1 MRAARAADQAADRPS
16 VARAR
21 AARTATAVA
30 AVDPE
35 WALPWWLDRQSRPN
49 HPAFVPLGESGLV
62 DNVTG
67 RSWVVLAT
75 TSSGPLALV
84 DPAGSLHPIGSSW
97 SLDWAIGAEDRWH
110 RPAPEPTVR
119 QRLVSQAP
127 VVETACKVP
136 GGDAIA
142 RVYAVATGGVD
153 GDAVVFEIE
162 NESPVPFVAVLMVRP
177 THPLGVGSVASIR
190 YEHPHVFVDERPT
203 VLFDKR
209 AARWST
215 ADAPHDALIE
225 ATEGR
230 ARDDTFVTVRSASGL
245 ATASFLV
252 PVPHRATVRALLFPQ
267 VARRARPVSPT
278 TVPSAGQVARGWE
291 AHTAG
296 AARIELPDRR
306 VTDAYLAALSGLLA
320 ATSGGFPA
328 PVGRETAWAVADETA
343 IVATLASVG
352 MHDAVCRLLRHRG
365 DEVELDSWFRREPAS
380 IERNIA
386 IFDAVGAHWWATRDP
401 TVVVDLLGAV
411 VKAAHWTERA
421 RSRRASRIG
430 PHLARRAARALSAV
444 AAALRAAE
452 QPEAADDLDA
462 FAARFVL
469 DLDDTERSP
478 TFAADTELVSISTQA
493 RRGDGERPVAIA
505 TRTGLDPS
513 ATAHVACAEL
523 AARDAFAFERLT
535 WLVRAGGPVTRWP
548 TRVHPRLLTGSAGS
562 GDDPLVAAAFVALV
576 RALVVDEDT
585 HANTLVLL
593 PVVPATWYGQS
604 VDVHDLPTRVG
615 VLSFAVRWHATRPA
629 LLWELTPYPG
639 TGPNAF
645 PVTITAPGLDPSW
658 STTVTQGE
666 VLLDVPP
673 LGTQVTVTAHADTD
687 HVPMTTLEPRLRREA
702 ADDRPV
708 VSADREDA
716 SLVEPGDSFG

>member
-110 RPAPEPTVR
+110 RPALEPTVR

-291 AHTAG
+291 AHTAR

-430 PHLARRAARALSAV
+430 PHLARRAARALRAV

-513 ATAHVACAEL
+513 ATAQVACDEL

-585 HANTLVLL
+585 YANTLVLL

-673 LGTQVTVTAHADTD
+673 LGTQVTVTAYADTD

>member
-1 MRAARAADQAADRPS
+1 MRAPGAADQAADRQS
-16 VARAR
+16 VARVR

-30 AVDPE
+30 AVDPD
-35 WALPWWLDRQSRPN
+35 WALPWWLDRQLRPS
-49 HPAFVPLGESGLV
+49 HPAFVPLGENGLV

-110 RPAPEPTVR
+110 RPALEPTVR

-136 GGDAIA
+136 SGDAIA
-142 RVYAVATGGVD
+142 RVYAVTTGGVD

-162 NESPVPFVAVLMVRP
+162 NKSPVPFVAVLMVRP
-177 THPLGVGSVASIR
+177 THPLGVGSIASIR

-215 ADAPHDALIE
+215 ADAPRDALIE

-230 ARDDTFVTVRSASGL
+230 ARDDTFVTVRGASGL

-252 PVPHRATVRALLFPQ
+252 PVPHRATVRALLFPR

-306 VTDAYLAALSGLLA
+306 VTEAYLAALSGLLA

-328 PVGRETAWAVADETA
+328 PVGRESTWAVADESA
-343 IVATLASVG
+343 IVASLASVG
-352 MHDAVCRLLRHRG
+352 MQDTVCRLLRHRG

-444 AAALRAAE
+444 AAALRAGE
-452 QPEAADDLDA
+452 QPEAAADLDA

-469 DLDDTERSP
+469 DLDDTELSP
-478 TFAADTELVSISTQA
+478 AFPADTRPVATPTHAL
-493 RRGDGERPVAIA
+493 RGDGERPVAVA
-505 TRTGLDPS
+505 TRTGLDPA
-513 ATAHVACAEL
+513 ATAQVACAEL
-523 AARDAFAFERLT
+523 AARDPFAFERLT

-562 GDDPLVAAAFVALV
+562 GDDPRVAAAFIALV

-593 PVVPATWYGQS
+593 PVVPANWYGQS
-604 VDVHDLPTRVG
+604 VDVHDLATRAG
-615 VLSFAVRWHATRPA
+615 MLSFAVRWHAARPA

-639 TGPNAF
+639 TGPNAV

-658 STTVTQGE
+658 STTVPHGE

-673 LGTQVTVTAHADTD
+673 LGTQVTVSAHADTD

-702 ADDRPV
+702 ADGRPV

>member
-1 MRAARAADQAADRPS
+1 MRAARAADQAADRPAA
-16 VARAR
+16 ARVR
-21 AARTATAVA
+21 AARTATAIA

-35 WALPWWLDRQSRPN
+35 WALPWWLERQSRPS
-49 HPAFVPLGESGLV
+49 HPAFVPLGEHGLV

-110 RPAPEPTVR
+110 RPALEPTVR
-119 QRLVSQAP
+119 QRLVSHAP

-136 GGDAIA
+136 SGDAIA
-142 RVYAVATGGVD
+142 RVYAVAAGGID

-162 NESPVPFVAVLMVRP
+162 NESPVPFVAVFMVRP

-230 ARDDTFVTVRSASGL
+230 ARDDTFATVRSASGL

-252 PVPHRATVRALLFPQ
+252 PVPHRARVRALLFPQ

-278 TVPSAGQVARGWE
+278 TPPSAGQVARGWE
-291 AHTAG
+291 AHTAR

-328 PVGRETAWAVADETA
+328 PVGRENDWAVADETA
-343 IVATLASVG
+343 IVASLASVG
-352 MHDAVCRLLRHRG
+352 MHDTVCRLLRHRG

-380 IERNIA
+380 IERNVA
-386 IFDAVGAHWWATRDP
+386 IFDAIGAHWWATRDP

-478 TFAADTELVSISTQA
+478 AFPAGTELVATSTQA
-493 RRGDGERPVAIA
+493 HRGDGGRPVAVA
-505 TRTGLDPS
+505 TRTGLDPA
-513 ATAHVACAEL
+513 ATATVACAEL
-523 AARDAFAFERLT
+523 AARDPFAFERLT
-535 WLVRAGGPVTRWP
+535 WLLRAGGPVTRWP

-562 GDDPLVAAAFVALV
+562 GDDPRVVAAFVALV
-576 RALVVDEDT
+576 RALVLDEDT
-585 HANTLVLL
+585 HANALVLL

-645 PVTITAPGLDPSW
+645 PVMITAPGLDPSW
-658 STTVTQGE
+658 STTVPHGE

-702 ADDRPV
+702 ADERPV

>member
-110 RPAPEPTVR
+110 RPALEPTVR

-291 AHTAG
+291 AHTAR

-430 PHLARRAARALSAV
+430 PHLARRAARALRAV

-593 PVVPATWYGQS
+593 PVVPAAWYGQS

-687 HVPMTTLEPRLRREA
+687 HVPMTTLEPRFRREA
-702 ADDRPV
+702 ADARPV